1 MRLSFWAAFGC
12 VLALEE
18 RLTHAAHELFL
29 LGGGA
34 EDELLLFWLY
44 FALECRDGELQ
55 AVVLVLAEGIVL
67 ARASHSVIIS
77 MFWNEAFLL

>member
-1 MRLSFWAAFGC
+1 MDASRFERAGVRLGFWAALSR

-55 AVVLVLAEGIVL
+55 AVPPGPLPERDEILAQRML
-67 ARASHSVIIS
+67 P
-77 MFWNEAFLL
+77 